1 MAAMDD
7 DFDFMMD
14 DLDFDFDDSTK
25 KSGKPKN
32 IVFSTGLDTV
42 KGMKESLDP
51 RDKIRDVIRETMP
64 SAIRSEYADLENAMD
79 SIKDEIDKNVDDVK
93 NVLKDV
99 SGIVGDLLPEGKIKN
114 KLKDFAKKEGYED
127 SGWKKSK
134 EEEENEKIK
143 HALLEALGE
152 NNEQERQASMLKE
165 ALEEKREASSQ
176 LVLKHI
182 YAELKVSNSFNT
194 NLTSKYFN
202 KNLELQYRQL
212 YKLSELLEVTKLGWE
227 QNRKQVEA
235 VIINSALPDLIKLK
249 TLEATNDRRLASR
262 ARSSYMGNYFKKFNP
277 FENLA
282 NNIKANIRNNAQG
295 FKSGL
300 EAMMMGASS
309 IKDLKEN
316 GMGMGPGVMLGTMLG
331 DFIRSNTLGYVGD
344 RLGKYTQGKRFI
356 YGFKDAMADPRLFF
370 QGLRDKEDG
379 KSTFSK
385 MKRRLFGSVASLTGT
400 PAKDKQQF
408 VNENLDDVK
417 AFDGRAHQALV
428 KVIPG
433 LLGNIYGAIKSGL
446 KVRDE
451 DVKSNMLYF
460 DNKTGGFVN
469 REGLVRNL
477 NREMKSALNKD
488 GYKRSLEMLFR
499 AYNGGYGNKDIFS
512 EAEKRKISAG
522 LASYL
527 MDPYSSG
534 VNTRALTS
542 NEFLSKFSGKLR
554 DKLEAL
560 GSQLQ
565 ERSRDDYWVQEEV
578 IGALK
583 SARESLPNMNK
594 RLEDLHKSGQ
604 LDVARGMR
612 LVKQD
617 GHGRY
622 SVNDKGMDRKIQSTA
637 GSIDFGT
644 EEEDKK
650 QESMAQRAWNYV
662 RDLGSDFG
670 IDIENSRA
678 VQGYRGFKNR
688 VSSGIQGVRDSV
700 NKGIDSFANRTGL
713 NKTDAEFDQMMSN
726 LPSNVKSKVSSAY
739 SAAQKTVDSTMKD
752 IDKQLSEI
760 DGMPEQGVFGTVK
773 EQASDTYLSAKKQIA
788 KAKKSLMAEIQS
800 SGGNTKRIET
810 KLKNFENRVKDIKNK
825 AIKRVKSDPRY
836 KVAMDNKAAASD
848 MDNDQG
854 MVGKDGLGFIG
865 VGAMANMSSIG
876 ASIGSG
882 SKYLFKQKAKEEIEE
897 MRENSYTNREKK
909 WSKELEEEDKGRPK
923 GSMFSAKTV
932 MKGLAIGGAGL
943 LAVSLLRKLG
953 FGMEDLVAFGKG
965 MFEGFST
972 FAGATMS
979 VLSGIGSTLKSILGF
994 VGPIAGWIGDKIG
1007 GGYNAIKD
1015 FFGWG
1020 SDSPSE
1026 EEQPGGNYAEGSN
1039 MAGKVAGFA
1048 AGGALLYGGQKLVR
1062 GAWNHGVTR
1071 FLRGGVSGTASF
1083 AKNLLTGKGF
1093 INSAGMA
1100 KDAYLRSWHKQGF
1113 TNRLLDKPKEGLT
1126 KLATKASNAARNKS
1140 AELAAKAAGRQF
1152 SKLPNPND
1160 GVSAFQ
1166 RLRTWISNKFG
1177 FAGGK
1182 ITGLL
1187 DGVKD
1192 KAIKLLGRLNSTWS
1206 TAVSKFKFIG
1216 NVIKKPKVIAR
1227 VGANAIKKFAV
1238 RLGAIALAT
1247 TGVGAIITAAM
1258 GFWDLFWVL
1267 KYWLWDDMT
1276 FWGAVCKQYLG
1287 VDLFDPNE
1295 QKALEISESDT
1306 VAKDVDK
1313 IVEQEKKKEEIE
1325 QKKQEKEYIQK
1336 EESGVAPPT
1345 IPQSKSNTPMH
1356 SSVDKDGNLVV
1367 TRNGETLVLD
1377 PRNNFNIVKHEK
1389 VQGKMFTN
1397 VAYTTSSV
1405 INNPNTSKIK
1415 PNFDFTKYKPPTK
1428 FSFDGIGSVSGWFES
1443 RARPGIVSSGVGDYG
1458 GASYGIWQMSS
1469 KEGVVQEYLKTS
1481 KYRNEFAGLAVNS
1494 PEFKAKWQ
1502 QLGMVDPDGFQKDQ
1516 EAFIKR
1522 THYDP
1527 CVRTLK
1533 SEIGLDINARS
1544 DAVKAAVFSAS
1555 VHYGA
1560 SGGAR
1565 MIISA
1570 LKNKGLDPVTATD
1583 EEIINAVYDYK
1594 LVTVDSKFRSSSYNV
1609 REGIKKRAVSEKNL
1623 VLSLLHSMPKSTIPS
1638 PITKETKQQDSSP
1651 VTTVSYKEPTKAPAV
1666 TVASAPS
1673 SSLKNVT
1680 VENRASSVSTQVGT
1694 STIQNF
1700 KPIQDI
1706 LAKQLVVQQEMLK
1719 SLLQIASNTAVLGTI
1734 QNRQQE
1740 EPQSSFIPQP
1750 VISLE
1755 RKERFDI

>member
-7 DFDFMMD
+7 DFDLMMD
-14 DLDFDFDDSTK
+14 DLDFDFDGSTK

-32 IVFSTGLDTV
+32 IVFSTGLDIAQGV
-42 KGMKESLDP
+42 KESLDP
-51 RDKIRDVIRETMP
+51 RDKIRDILRETMP
-64 SAIRSEYADLENAMD
+64 SAVRSEYADLENAMD

-99 SGIVGDLLPEGKIKN
+99 SGIVGDLLPEGKIKS

-127 SGWKKSK
+127 TGWKKTK

-194 NLTSKYFN
+194 NLTSKYYN

-212 YKLSELLEVTKLGWE
+212 YKLSELVELTKVGWE
-227 QNRKQVEA
+227 SNRKQIEA

-249 TLEATNDRRLASR
+249 TLQATNDRRLAAR
-262 ARSSYMGNYFKKFNP
+262 ARTSYMGNYFKKFNP
-277 FENLA
+277 FENLT

-300 EAMMMGASS
+300 EAMMMGAGT
-309 IKDLKEN
+309 IKDMKDN
-316 GMGMGPGVMLGTMLG
+316 GMGMGPGLMIGSMLG
-331 DFIRSNTLGYVGD
+331 DFIRSNTLGYIGD
-344 RLGKYTQGKRFI
+344 RLGKTSQGKRFI
-356 YGFKDAMADPRLFF
+356 YNFKDAMADPRLFF

-385 MKRRLFGSVASLTGT
+385 IKRRLFGSVASLTGT
-400 PAKDKQQF
+400 PSKDKAMF

-433 LLGNIYGAIKSGL
+433 LLGNIYGAIKAGL
-446 KVRDE
+446 KVKDE
-451 DVKSNMLYF
+451 DIKRNMLYF

-499 AYNGGYGNKDIFS
+499 AYNGGYGAKDIFS

-527 MDPYSSG
+527 MEPYSSG
-534 VNTRALTS
+534 INTRALTS
-542 NEFLSKFSGKLR
+542 KEFLDKFSGKLR
-554 DKLEAL
+554 DKLQSL
-560 GSQLQ
+560 GAQLQ
-565 ERSRDDYWVQEEV
+565 IRSREDNWVQEEV

-604 LDVARGMR
+604 LDVARGMK

-617 GHGRY
+617 GYGRY
-622 SVNDKGMDRKIQSTA
+622 TVNDKGVDRKIQATA
-637 GSIDFGT
+637 GAIDFGT
-644 EEEDKK
+644 EEEEKK
-650 QESMAQRAWNYV
+650 QESMMEKAWNYV
-662 RDLGSDFG
+662 KDLGSDFG
-670 IDIENSRA
+670 VNIENSRV
-678 VQGYRGFKNR
+678 VQGYRGFRDR
-688 VSSGIQGVRDSV
+688 VSGGIKGVKDRV
-700 NKGIDSFANRTGL
+700 NKGIDKFASKAGL
-713 NKTDAEFDQMMSN
+713 DKSDAEFDQMMSN
-726 LPSNVKSKVSSAY
+726 LPSNVKSQVSSAY
-739 SAAQKTVDSTMKD
+739 NTAQKTVDNTMKD

-773 EQASDTYLSAKKQIA
+773 EQASDTYLSAKKDIA
-788 KAKKSLMAEIQS
+788 KAKKALMSDIQS
-800 SGGNTKRIET
+800 SGGNTKRIQT
-810 KLKNFENRVKDIKNK
+810 KLKNFEKRVKDIKNK

-836 KVAMDNKAAASD
+836 KVAMDNKATASD

-854 MVGKDGLGFIG
+854 MVSKDGLGFGG
-865 VGAMANMSSIG
+865 VGVMANMST
-876 ASIGSG
+876 IGSG

-965 MFEGFST
+965 MFEGLST

-1007 GGYNAIKD
+1007 GAYNGIKD

-1020 SDSPSE
+1020 NNDQAE
-1026 EEQPGGNYAEGSN
+1026 GGDQSGGKYTEGSN

-1048 AGGALLYGGQKLVR
+1048 AGGALLYGGQKMIR
-1062 GAWNHGVTR
+1062 RAWNSGPMTIA
-1071 FLRGGVSGTASF
+1071 RGLVSGTASF
-1083 AKNLLTGKGF
+1083 AKNMLTGKGF
-1093 INSAGMA
+1093 FESIKRSGE
-1100 KDAYLRSWHKQGF
+1100 AYSRSRNRQGW

-1140 AELAAKAAGRQF
+1140 AEIAAKTAGRQF

-1166 RLRTWISNKFG
+1166 RLRTWVSKKFG
-1177 FAGGK
+1177 WAGKK

-1192 KAIKLLGRLNSTWS
+1192 KAIKLLGRLNSAWS
-1206 TAVSKFKFIG
+1206 TAVNKFRFLT

-1227 VGANAIKKFAV
+1227 VGANVIKKFAV
-1238 RLGAIALAT
+1238 RLGAIALAA

-1313 IVEQEKKKEEIE
+1313 IVEQEKKKEE
-1325 QKKQEKEYIQK
+1325 KKLEKETIQK
-1336 EESGVAPPT
+1336 EEPAITPP
-1345 IPQSKSNTPMH
+1345 KSDPY
-1356 SSVDKDGNLVV
+1356 SSYGGEISVDENGYVV
-1367 TRNGETLVLD
+1367 FKKNGQTLVMD
-1377 PRNNFNIVKHEK
+1377 PKNNYNVISFDKGTGGTK
-1389 VQGKMFTN
+1389 
-1397 VAYTTSSV
+1397 VAYTVPDSG
-1405 INNPNTSKIK
+1405 IQNPNTSRVK
-1415 PNFDFTKYKPPTK
+1415 PNFDFSKYKAPTK

-1443 RARPGIVSSGVGDYG
+1443 RGKPGIVSSGVGDYG
-1458 GASYGIWQMSS
+1458 GASYGVWQMSS
-1469 KEGVVQEYLKTS
+1469 KEGTVQAYLKSS
-1481 KYRNEFAGLAVNS
+1481 KYRNEFAGLPVNS

-1502 QLGMVDPDGFQKDQ
+1502 QLGIVDPVGFQKDQ
-1516 EAFIKR
+1516 EAYIKR

-1527 CVRTLK
+1527 CVKTVK
-1533 SEIGLDINARS
+1533 SEIGLDIDKRS
-1544 DAVKAAVFSAS
+1544 DALKAAVFSAS
-1555 VHYGA
+1555 VHYGPGKA
-1560 SGGAR
+1560 ATLIR
-1565 MIISA
+1565 AA
-1570 LKNKGLDPVTATD
+1570 LNNKGLDPATATD
-1583 EEIINAVYDYK
+1583 EEIINAIYDYK
-1594 LVTVDSKFRSSSYNV
+1594 LITVDSKFRSSSYNV
-1609 REGIKKRAVSEKNL
+1609 REGIKKRAVQEKNL
-1623 VLSLLHSMPKSTIPS
+1623 VLSLLSTMPKTNTPSTTTTAPS
-1638 PITKETKQQDSSP
+1638 GQQDSSP
-1651 VTTVSYKEPTKAPAV
+1651 ITTVSYQEPTTVPSV
-1666 TVASAPS
+1666 TSTSTPS
-1673 SSLKNVT
+1673 SSLKSVS
-1680 VENRASSVSTQVGT
+1680 VEDRSSSISTQVGT
-1694 STIQNF
+1694 STIQSF

-1706 LAKQLVVQQEMLK
+1706 LSKQLVVQQEMLK
-1719 SLLQIASNTAVLGTI
+1719 SLVQIASNTAVLGTI
-1734 QNRQQE
+1734 QNKQQE
-1740 EPQSSFIPQP
+1740 QPQSSFIPQP